1 MNKRQ
6 RTLFSLFAAALVLL
20 ALFPMSGHEPRAAA
34 QSEGGVLG
42 ACVQQ
47 LGGSCVLTTGDDCT
61 KFQFGLWYGEG
72 TFCQGD
78 TPCSPFAGCPP
89 ISSACCLDDGR
100 CLVLVPELCVEA
112 GGNPLIV
119 DLTPCFAVNCPQPCV
134 GDLDDDGIVGIV
146 DFLDLLHNWGP
157 CP

>member
-6 RTLFSLFAAALVLL
+6 TTLFSLFAAALVLL

-134 GDLDDDGIVGIV
+134 GDLDDDGNVGIK
-146 DFLDLLHNWGP
+146 DFLDLLHNWGA